1 MEGSAKGVFTVQ
13 HKTGRQLNLLFQN
26 YMMVE
31 ESSNPYIIGF
41 AQDITDRVNAE
52 RELLLAKD
60 LTEKAAEAKEI
71 FLANMSHEIRTPM
84 NGIIGVAA
92 MLGKTKLNEQQ
103 KNYLHLITESARNLL
118 VIVND
123 VLEIEKITA
132 GKLELEQV
140 PFDVIDKANVAVQSF
155 QFKAEEKGL
164 QLALIVPE
172 KKGFTVKGDPYRL
185 GQILNNLLGNALKFT
200 QQGKITVTV
209 QPIRETAEKI
219 MLQFDVEDTGI
230 GIPEEK
236 IQTIFDPFVQAS
248 TDISRKYGGTGLG
261 LGICKNL
268 VELQGGQLSVISTI
282 NKGTKFSFYI
292 PYVKTNPELVA
303 TTTAQVQETS
313 LLKDKKV
320 LLAEDVELNRMI
332 ARHMLEHWGMEVAVA
347 VNGKEAVAMVEARDF
362 DLILMDILMPEMDG
376 LEATAII
383 RKMTESEKARV
394 PIIAL
399 TANAFKKDQE
409 KYLKAG
415 VNAAVTKPYTEEEL
429 YAAIQ
434 KIFSSQKKKKETKA
448 KSGKKTSAETTTL
461 YDLSMFNGIAGPG
474 SEFRTKMVLLFLKT
488 MPDDMQQLKQ
498 AIQNKDADTVYRT
511 AHRMKPTIDTMG
523 IQPLKEVIRRIEI
536 LGKEKILSA
545 ETASLIDETE
555 KVLEKVYKQLRKQ
568 FNA

>member
-1 MEGSAKGVFTVQ
+1 
-13 HKTGRQLNLLFQN
+13 
-26 YMMVE
+26 
-31 ESSNPYIIGF
+31 
-41 AQDITDRVNAE
+41 
-52 RELLLAKD
+52 LLAKN
-60 LTEKAAEAKEI
+60 LTEKAAEAKQI

-172 KKGFTVKGDPYRL
+172 KKAFTVNGDPYRL
-185 GQILNNLLGNALKFT
+185 GQILNNLLSNALKFT

-219 MLQFDVEDTGI
+219 ILQFDVEDTGI

-236 IQTIFDPFVQAS
+236 IQNIFDPFVQAS

-268 VELQGGQLSVISTI
+268 VELQGGQLSVVSTLH
-282 NKGTKFSFYI
+282 KGTKFSFYI
-292 PYVKTNPELVA
+292 PYVKINPELVA
-303 TTTAQVQETS
+303 ATTAQVQETS
-313 LLKDKKV
+313 MLKGKKV

-332 ARHMLEHWGMEVAVA
+332 ATHMLEHWGMDVTVA
-347 VNGKEAVAMVEARDF
+347 VNGKEAVAMVEAEDF

-376 LEATAII
+376 LEATAVI
-383 RKMTESEKARV
+383 RKMTVLEKARV

-399 TANAFKKDQE
+399 TANAFKK
-409 KYLKAG
+409 
-415 VNAAVTKPYTEEEL
+415 
-429 YAAIQ
+429 
-434 KIFSSQKKKKETKA
+434 
-448 KSGKKTSAETTTL
+448 
-461 YDLSMFNGIAGPG
+461 
-474 SEFRTKMVLLFLKT
+474 
-488 MPDDMQQLKQ
+488 
-498 AIQNKDADTVYRT
+498 
-511 AHRMKPTIDTMG
+511 
-523 IQPLKEVIRRIEI
+523 
-536 LGKEKILSA
+536 
-545 ETASLIDETE
+545 
-555 KVLEKVYKQLRKQ
+555 
-568 FNA
+568 